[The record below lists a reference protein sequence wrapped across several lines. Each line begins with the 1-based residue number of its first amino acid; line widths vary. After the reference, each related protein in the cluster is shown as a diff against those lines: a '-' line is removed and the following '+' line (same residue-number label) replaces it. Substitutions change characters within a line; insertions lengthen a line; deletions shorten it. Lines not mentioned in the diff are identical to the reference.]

1 MKTSNLTIQS
11 LLLGVVL
18 ASASVSAQAD
28 VLPTQ
33 PILSAVEQ
41 NLSQQAQTMLLSAKR
56 EMLASLQQEL
66 ERSVAQL
73 SDEMTQE
80 TLSQITELPVE
91 TSVLTQAKD

>member
-1 MKTSNLTIQS
+1 
-11 LLLGVVL
+11 
-18 ASASVSAQAD
+18 
-28 VLPTQ
+28 
-33 PILSAVEQ
+33 
-41 NLSQQAQTMLLSAKR
+41 MLLSAKR

-91 TSVLTQAKD
+91 TSVLTQAND

>member
-1 MKTSNLTIQS
+1 MKTSNLTIKS

-18 ASASVSAQAD
+18 ASASVLAQAD

-73 SDEMTQE
+73 SDEMTHE

-91 TSVLTQAKD
+91 TSVLTQAND

>member
-1 MKTSNLTIQS
+1 MKTSNLTIKS

-18 ASASVSAQAD
+18 ASASVLAQAD

-91 TSVLTQAKD
+91 TSVLTQAND